1 MTKIEKI
8 LTFPLSNGKIVKVIA
23 VVEELEGEQLRI
35 STSVGNE
42 LPTIRMTSIR
52 DGYYVSDNND

>member
-1 MTKIEKI
+1 MTKLEKI

-23 VVEELEGEQLRI
+23 IVEELEGEMLRV
-35 STSVGNE
+35 STNVGNE

-52 DGYYVSDNND
+52 DGHIVSDK